1 MACVFEEPFETTEV
15 WQGHRK
21 FTSKAFGLGLLPV
34 PSWDPLALS
43 RARVSELV
51 NPDPDKPLSPPQR
64 VSRPKIDLVS

>member
-43 RARVSELV
+43 PVPGFRSL
-51 NPDPDKPLSPPQR
+51 
-64 VSRPKIDLVS
+64 